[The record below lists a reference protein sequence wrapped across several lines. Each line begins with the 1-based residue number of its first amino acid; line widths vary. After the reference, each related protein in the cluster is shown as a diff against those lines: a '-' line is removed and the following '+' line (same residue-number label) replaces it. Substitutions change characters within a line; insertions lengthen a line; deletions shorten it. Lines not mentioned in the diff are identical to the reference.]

1 MLAEL
6 RLFFIDPQTGGFL
19 DLVWKAVISVS
30 NFPDKSCIL
39 TSPAFRHMYE
49 EPLGFHAVSW

>member
-6 RLFFIDPQTGGFL
+6 RLFFIDPQTGGFH

-30 NFPDKSCIL
+30 NFPDKSCVIRL
-39 TSPAFRHMYE
+39 YLSKIFIGLPTIKN
-49 EPLGFHAVSW
+49 